1 MKSEWKVKK
10 IGDIVDIRRGASPR
24 PIHKFL
30 SSEGMPWVKIADA
43 TSDNSRYIQKTN
55 EYIINEGVKKSVMVT
70 PETLI
75 VSNSATPGLPKIM
88 KINACVHDGWL
99 IFSNYKGITRDFL
112 YYKFI
117 DIRRKLV
124 NQANGSVFQNLK
136 TDIVREFD
144 INIPS
149 INTQNKIVLILSNI
163 DDKIELN
170 ERINKNLLHQAMT
183 IFNNAIEHSTSI
195 TLTELGELA
204 DIKGG
209 KRLPKGIN
217 LTNTP
222 NSHPYIRVRDLNNVV
237 FASLSTNYEYVDDET
252 QKTISRYIT
261 TTNDVLL
268 SIVGTIGLTAIVDES
283 LNMANLTENCVK
295 ITNLNNI
302 SPEYLLLYLRSSRG
316 TEEIKK
322 NTVGAVQSKLPIKN
336 IQRITIPLLPQ
347 SEIKSLNS
355 ILTALF
361 NQISSNDA
369 ESRCLSDIRDS
380 LLPKLMSGELDV
392 SDINI

>member
-10 IGDIVDIRRGASPR
+10 IGDVVDIRRGASPR

-30 SSEGMPWVKIADA
+30 SNKGMPWVKIADA
-43 TSDNSRYIQKTN
+43 TSDNSRFIRKTN
-55 EYIINEGVKKSVMVT
+55 ECIINEGIKKTVMVT
-70 PETLI
+70 SETLI

-99 IFSNYKGITRDFL
+99 VFSNYKGITRDFL

-117 DIRRKLV
+117 DVRRNLV

-149 INTQNKIVLILSNI
+149 INTQNKIVSMLSKI
-163 DDKIELN
+163 DEKIELN
-170 ERINKNLLHQAMT
+170 EKINKNLLHQAMT

-217 LTNTP
+217 LTNIP

-295 ITNLNNI
+295 ITNLNNV

>member
-1 MKSEWKVKK
+1 M
-10 IGDIVDIRRGASPR
+10 
-24 PIHKFL
+24 L
-30 SSEGMPWVKIADA
+30 SQI
-43 TSDNSRYIQKTN
+43 YLLQ
-55 EYIINEGVKKSVMVT
+55 YNEGTTIPSLRAD
-70 PETLI
+70 TLNRLEFQEPTLEEQEKI
-75 VSNSATPGLPKIM
+75 VSLMYPVEEKI
-88 KINACVHDGWL
+88 KNNRA
-99 IFSNYKGITRDFL
+99 
-112 YYKFI
+112 
-117 DIRRKLV
+117 
-124 NQANGSVFQNLK
+124 
-136 TDIVREFD
+136 
-144 INIPS
+144 
-149 INTQNKIVLILSNI
+149 
-163 DDKIELN
+163 
-170 ERINKNLLHQAMT
+170 INKNLLYQAMA
-183 IFNNAIEHSTSI
+183 IFNNAIEHSASI
-195 TLTELGELA
+195 TLAELGKLA

-217 LTNTP
+217 LTNIP

-316 TEEIKK
+316 TKEIKK

-347 SEIKSLNS
+347 SEMKSLNS

-369 ESRCLSDIRDS
+369 ESRCLTDIRNS